1 MSNREVVAMLLA
13 GGQGSRLYDLT
24 EFIAKPAVSFGGK
37 YRMIDFSLSNCTNSG
52 IDTIGVL
59 TQYKPMLLNSY
70 LGNGAA
76 WDLDTSDGGLH
87 ILPPYYTEKG
97 GNWYKGTSDA
107 VYRNINFIDK
117 FDPKYVIILSG
128 DHIYNMDYNKMLAFH
143 KNSQADLTISVTKV
157 PLEEA
162 PRFGILSLD
171 DNYRITGFQEKPKY
185 PNSNYASMGI
195 YIFNWPILNKA
206 LIDDQESKYS
216 NYDFSKDIIPSLL
229 EEKKRLFAYE
239 FKGYWKD
246 CGTIDSYYDSQM
258 ALLEDVPDFNIFNQ
272 EVKIYSN
279 TSVTKPHHID
289 VNGSVKQSLVANIS
303 YIGGHVKH
311 SVISNDSYI
320 GENAVVEDSILL
332 PGSRVLSNAI
342 VKYAIIGENSII
354 QNNSHFIG
362 TKENIK
368 LIGDLKSFKTA
379 RKDLGL

>member
-206 LIDDQESKYS
+206 L
-216 NYDFSKDIIPSLL
+216 
-229 EEKKRLFAYE
+229 
-239 FKGYWKD
+239 
-246 CGTIDSYYDSQM
+246 
-258 ALLEDVPDFNIFNQ
+258 
-272 EVKIYSN
+272 
-279 TSVTKPHHID
+279 
-289 VNGSVKQSLVANIS
+289 
-303 YIGGHVKH
+303 
-311 SVISNDSYI
+311 
-320 GENAVVEDSILL
+320 
-332 PGSRVLSNAI
+332 
-342 VKYAIIGENSII
+342 
-354 QNNSHFIG
+354 
-362 TKENIK
+362 
-368 LIGDLKSFKTA
+368 
-379 RKDLGL
+379 